1 MNPFLEA
8 RYISE
13 SQHAKSS
20 NSYFIFDNE
29 IINDIL
35 ITPETGIESF
45 EVKVGYDLLM
55 SNKVFSISYSRKED
69 LDDFYEVIT
78 DKYQL
83 TYSVKF

>member
-1 MNPFLEA
+1 MRTVLSKKIF
-8 RYISE
+8 I
-13 SQHAKSS
+13 HTK
-20 NSYFIFDNE
+20 YFIFDNE

-55 SNKVFSISYSRKED
+55 SNKVLSISYSRKED